1 MKTMKIS
8 ALAGATALALTLS
21 ACGGDAT
28 TSATTEAAK
37 GDATT
42 QAADSGSNLS
52 GTISGSGA
60 SSQQKAQQAWR
71 DNFTIANSG
80 VTVNYEPTGSGT
92 GRQQFLSGQVQ
103 YAGTDS
109 ALKSEELAQVSNTCK
124 TDVAVELPV
133 YISPIAIAVNLEGV
147 KELKLDAP
155 TIAKIFSG
163 QIEKWNDPA
172 IAATN
177 SGVKLPDETIIPIH
191 RAEKSG
197 TTGNFQ
203 SYLEEAAPEIWTY
216 GSEETWPIQGGQSA
230 ESTSGVVQLAL
241 STPNSIIYADY
252 SQIETL
258 TPVKVKVGDEFI
270 GPEPEAAARVVDDSP
285 AAEGA
290 TDTLLN
296 KDLKRDG
303 SVKGAYP
310 VVMLSYLI
318 GCQEYKDASTGELV
332 KAFFT
337 YVVSE
342 EGQKAA
348 FAANGG
354 NAPISDTLRKQA
366 MAVIDT
372 IK

>member
-28 TSATTEAAK
+28 TSATSEAAK
-37 GDATT
+37 GDTTT

-109 ALKSEELAQVSNTCK
+109 ALKAEELAQVSNACK

-203 SYLEEAAPEIWTY
+203 SYLEEAAPEVWTY

-354 NAPISDTLRKQA
+354 NAPISETLRTQA